1 MKARFAMP
9 LFALGLFVIIIGC
22 SSMDSDTL
30 ATIDGKEI
38 SMESFIAKNPPAAF
52 AGKDHAFIDSKV
64 DDFVKQTLFTQV
76 ALERGLGEN
85 ADIQEKK
92 LAAEKRQMLQYV
104 YTKAILDAVISD
116 EYLRELYDQSGTELN
131 ARHILLQFEGTARS
145 RSDRS
150 KAATMALMEQIK
162 TRLSGGESFADL
174 ATEFT
179 DDPSGKSSG
188 GDLGWFGWGKMV
200 GPFQDAAFKLNP
212 GEVSGVVETS
222 FGLHIIKLEAKR
234 ELERGTFDEVKNSL
248 KQQAGKEKGQ
258 ELSQKANLFLENQKQ
273 GAGFEVLPDG
283 VHDLFLV
290 FEKSSNKQDPMDKV
304 LKKLNFSAPLFMLNG
319 EGLGSSW
326 IIEELK
332 TIDEGQKPRFSSE
345 NQLLSILDQ
354 LVTQYLVVSYGYEQ
368 NYNQDLEFSEKINA
382 LVERYAYEAFIA
394 QEINANLTP
403 GEEELVAFYEK
414 NKADKYMDKKK
425 VQVREV
431 FVKDSLMAVA
441 LRKRIDAGELIDN
454 LARRYTERKATKD
467 AGGLLPPF
475 QEGRYGEMGKTAF
488 SLNPGEISGPIK
500 LGNGYSVIRL
510 EDTIPEG
517 AKPYEK
523 VKGRVRTE
531 IMGELREAR
540 TNAVFEALKKEHS
553 LKINYSAAYSR
564 FDAAASE

>member
-200 GPFQDAAFKLNP
+200 GPFQEAAFKLNP
-212 GEVSGVVETS
+212 GEVSDVVETS

>member
-1 MKARFAMP
+1 M
-9 LFALGLFVIIIGC
+9 
-22 SSMDSDTL
+22 
-30 ATIDGKEI
+30 
-38 SMESFIAKNPPAAF
+38 
-52 AGKDHAFIDSKV
+52 
-64 DDFVKQTLFTQV
+64 
-76 ALERGLGEN
+76 
-85 ADIQEKK
+85 
-92 LAAEKRQMLQYV
+92 
-104 YTKAILDAVISD
+104 
-116 EYLRELYDQSGTELN
+116 
-131 ARHILLQFEGTARS
+131 
-145 RSDRS
+145 
-150 KAATMALMEQIK
+150 
-162 TRLSGGESFADL
+162 
-174 ATEFT
+174 
-179 DDPSGKSSG
+179 
-188 GDLGWFGWGKMV
+188 
-200 GPFQDAAFKLNP
+200 NP
-212 GEVSGVVETS
+212 GEVSDVVETS

>member
-200 GPFQDAAFKLNP
+200 GPFQEAAFKLNP
-212 GEVSGVVETS
+212 GEVSDVVETS

-540 TNAVFEALKKEHS
+540 TNAVFESLKKEHS

>member
-38 SMESFIAKNPPAAF
+38 SMDSFIAKNPPAAF

-200 GPFQDAAFKLNP
+200 GPFQEAAFKLNP
-212 GEVSGVVETS
+212 GEVSDVVETS